1 MLCQR
6 DSRPPVM
13 VNDVSELLMRKARGL
28 VACMIGSLQY
38 PRAARMA
45 AQHDYDG
52 CLFMAYEN
60 GKEKDE

>member
-1 MLCQR
+1 
-6 DSRPPVM
+6 M